1 MSGTF
6 PLPMKRLSLWF
17 ICCCLPFLAVAKE
30 HAYGIGNWIR
40 DEHLEVGK
48 KIVIDF
54 GNASKSDEEKLHPD
68 ERKEGFV
75 VYWGTWP
82 QEDTTLIFT
91 QRKID
96 SARSKMIPKEG
107 GVVIDYIYV
116 SVGREREFLD
126 KIYRAP
132 VEVRTSSDGTGT
144 FINDKDVERQMAN
157 NSSKRID
164 VVLAKVGKRWVVV
177 YQ

>member
-1 MSGTF
+1 
-6 PLPMKRLSLWF
+6 MKSLSLLF
-17 ICCCLPFLAVAKE
+17 ICCCLPILAHAKE

-54 GNASKSDEEKLHPD
+54 GNASKSDDEKLRPD

-82 QEDTTLIFT
+82 QEDTALIFT
-91 QRKID
+91 QKKID
-96 SARSKMIPKEG
+96 STRSKMIPKEG

-126 KIYRAP
+126 KVYRAP
-132 VEVRTSSDGTGT
+132 VEVRTTSDGTQT
-144 FINDKDVERQMAN
+144 FINDKDVAMQMAS

-164 VVLAKVGKRWVVV
+164 VVLAQVGNRWVVV
-177 YQ
+177 YK